1 MCEKN
6 KKYQKEVNTQL
17 DDWWSNVSVPT
28 NKGAGSVLYS
38 VQCWRHSIT
47 VNGLFSDFKLCFS
60 FRTKVPLL
68 RPHQLL
74 HHHHTQ
80 SQPNSPSPQQLQ
92 GHFGKFSQL
101 RAQNRL
107 RRSWLCSWGRSSLHR
122 LHSWP
127 PCPYLSLSLS
137 HFKALFG
144 CWEMKGKIKWF
155 FIFLITIGLLLQRKW
170 KEREG
175 KSDFWTFFV
184 FVFWSW

>member
-6 KKYQKEVNTQL
+6 KKYEKKVNTQL
-17 DDWWSNVSVPT
+17 DDWWSTVPT

-137 HFKALFG
+137 LTLRLCLVA
-144 CWEMKGKIKWF
+144 E
-155 FIFLITIGLLLQRKW
+155 KW
-170 KEREG
+170 KE
-175 KSDFWTFFV
+175 K
-184 FVFWSW
+184 